1 MLKKFL
7 KLFFLMGLAI
17 VLVTGCYQPVI
28 NNSYYL
34 NGKKQISECR
44 KVQHI
49 LGESCVPIKPQRIIV
64 TDQESLEIV
73 VALGFQ
79 PVGAVKANIVGS
91 KERILAGRLKSITY
105 LGKESQPNLE
115 KMVKL
120 QPDLILGLGID
131 SQAYKLYS
139 QIAPTVTFDFNHAAW
154 KKDLQLIAQALN
166 KTEQAD
172 QLLFQY
178 QSKIK
183 EIQKLLKNQLKNIDI
198 SVSRFYAGWNFTQF
212 QTPLSFSGS
221 ILQEIGFAVP
231 EKQKL
236 LNEKNSDGTYVT
248 VSKESIELLDADIL
262 FIALDPGS
270 EKNYNKYRNNPLW
283 QTLNVVKNQRVYT
296 VDSGHWIFGS
306 ILSANAI
313 LDDLLQIHDLSK
325 SLKSK
330 F

>member
-1 MLKKFL
+1 M
-7 KLFFLMGLAI
+7 
-17 VLVTGCYQPVI
+17 
-28 NNSYYL
+28 
-34 NGKKQISECR
+34 
-44 KVQHI
+44 
-49 LGESCVPIKPQRIIV
+49 
-64 TDQESLEIV
+64 
-73 VALGFQ
+73 
-79 PVGAVKANIVGS
+79 
-91 KERILAGRLKSITY
+91 
-105 LGKESQPNLE
+105 
-115 KMVKL
+115 
-120 QPDLILGLGID
+120 
-131 SQAYKLYS
+131 
-139 QIAPTVTFDFNHAAW
+139 
-154 KKDLQLIAQALN
+154 QLIAQALN

-283 QTLNVVKNQRVYT
+283 QTLNVVKNHRVYT

>member
-1 MLKKFL
+1 
-7 KLFFLMGLAI
+7 MGLAI
-17 VLVTGCYQPVI
+17 VLVTGCYQLG
-28 NNSYYL
+28 NYNSHYL
-34 NGKKQISECR
+34 NENKEISECR

-64 TDQESLEIV
+64 TDQESLEIA

-91 KERILAGRLKSITY
+91 KERILAKKIENITY

-131 SQAYKLYS
+131 GQGYRLYS
-139 QIAPTVTFDFNHAAW
+139 KIAPTLTFDFNHAAW
-154 KKDLQLIAQALN
+154 KKDLRLIAQALN
-166 KTEQAD
+166 RIEQAD
-172 QLLFQY
+172 KLLFQY
-178 QSKIK
+178 ENKVK
-183 EIQKLLKNQLKNIDI
+183 GIQELFKNKLKNTDI

-231 EKQKL
+231 KQQNQLLKQKY
-236 LNEKNSDGTYVT
+236 SDGTYVT
-248 VSKESIELLDADIL
+248 VSKEKMELIDADIL
-262 FIALDPGS
+262 FVALDPGS
-270 EKNYNKYRNNPLW
+270 EKNFNKYRNNPLW
-283 QTLNVVKNQRVYT
+283 QTLHVVKNQRVYT

-313 LDDLLQIHDLSK
+313 LDDLLQVL
-325 SLKSK
+325 LKK
-330 F
+330 PGI